1 MKKKRKLTNLQ
12 MITYA
17 IGELG
22 VSMAPQ
28 VVVGWLLYF
37 YSPPVEEG
45 KVSYV
50 PLVALGILLALGRL
64 SEGFSNPFVGH
75 LSDTLRSR
83 WGRRIPFMVFGA
95 PILSISFVLM
105 WFPLT
110 HGPSLANTIYLGTL
124 LVVFWFAYAATVAPY
139 LSLLPEIT
147 PYSQERVVLSS
158 WMALSDVLGL
168 LLGMAL
174 VGAIIDNFKDG
185 ITILRIH
192 IADGYKI
199 VALLFGILTLL
210 CFYAVVATIRETK
223 HSRKKE
229 VPFSFLRSGWEC
241 LKNFSFIPF
250 VLSGSC
256 YRLSLDMVVAA
267 IPFAVVVIM
276 KSTEAMAG
284 ATQGVIVIMA
294 VVFFPLVNYLTEKYG
309 KRFIYLIS
317 FIFMAIIMCLLPTVG
332 HWPIFSPLV
341 QGFILFGLSAFP
353 VSIYLVIYRPLLAD
367 VIDYDEKL
375 TGFRR
380 EAMYNGM
387 EGLITRFAA
396 ALAPILLTTI
406 FSKYGNT
413 PQHSLGI
420 VLVGPVAGLVTFLGF
435 FLFLKFP
442 FK

>member
-1 MKKKRKLTNLQ
+1 MV
-12 MITYA
+12 TYA
-17 IGELG
+17 IGEMG
-22 VSMAPQ
+22 VTMAPQ
-28 VVVGWLLYF
+28 VVIGWLLYF

-50 PLVALGILLALGRL
+50 PLVALGLLSALGRL

-75 LSDTLRSR
+75 LSDTLRSA

-95 PILSISFVLM
+95 PILSLSFILM

-110 HGPSLANTIYLGTL
+110 NGPSLANTIYLGTL
-124 LVVFWFAYAATVAPY
+124 LVVFWFAYASTVAPY

-158 WMALSDVLGL
+158 WMALSDVIGL
-168 LLGMAL
+168 VMGSVL
-174 VGAIIDNFKDG
+174 VGALIVNFKSG
-185 ITILRIH
+185 ITLLGIH
-192 IADGYKI
+192 IGDGYKM
-199 VALLFGILTLL
+199 VALLFGFLTLL

-223 HSRKKE
+223 HSKRKE

-241 LKNFSFIPF
+241 LKNFSFLPF
-250 VLSGSC
+250 VFAGSC
-256 YRLSLDMVVAA
+256 YRLSLDMVVMA
-267 IPFAVVVIM
+267 IPYAVVVIM

-294 VVFFPLVNYLTEKYG
+294 AVFFPLVNYLTEKHG
-309 KRFIYLIS
+309 KRYIYLVS
-317 FIFMAIIMCLLPTVG
+317 FIGMGIIMCLLPTLG

-367 VIDYDEKL
+367 VIDHDEKL
-375 TGFRR
+375 TGYRR

-435 FLFLKFP
+435 LSFLKYP
-442 FK
+442 FR